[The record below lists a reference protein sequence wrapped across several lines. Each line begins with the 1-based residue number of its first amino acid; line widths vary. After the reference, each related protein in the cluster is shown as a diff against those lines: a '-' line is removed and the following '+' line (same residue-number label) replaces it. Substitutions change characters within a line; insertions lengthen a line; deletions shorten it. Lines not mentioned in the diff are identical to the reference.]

1 MPIICICNDRG
12 KPALKSLLNYCFELR
27 VNKPHDA
34 SVAKRLAAI
43 AASEGMRIEPNALE
57 GISAMTHG
65 DLRQAINLLYLWR
78 RTSSSMKHTDLK
90 GLRDSASKD
99 MDKGV
104 WTLAPIFFQRPRAGD
119 AKWLEERVEAW
130 FNDTMFMP
138 GYVQD
143 TYVTGGPRP
152 GASGAEQLRHLEALA
167 DAAGSMSEATLVHR
181 RVYSSQDYTLS
192 QFHGFMACIVPGLC
206 LAGAVAGNQFGF
218 PSYLGKASTTR
229 KNVRLISEL
238 TTHLGPN
245 VSGGSRAVVL
255 DYFPMLRHRFTQP
268 LLQVS
273 D

>member
-1 MPIICICNDRG
+1 MMFPHADGMAGGDRGGIAELILMIRKAQMPIICICNDRG

-78 RTSSSMKHTDLK
+78 RTSSSMKQTDLK

-119 AKWLEERVEAW
+119 HKWLDERVEAW

-138 GYVQD
+138 GYVQVRRHC
-143 TYVTGGPRP
+143 TANQSVISRTFLHIIWARIGFR
-152 GASGAEQLRHLEALA
+152 SGDFFA
-167 DAAGSMSEATLVHR
+167 
-181 RVYSSQDYTLS
+181 
-192 QFHGFMACIVPGLC
+192 IP
-206 LAGAVAGNQFGF
+206 
-218 PSYLGKASTTR
+218 
-229 KNVRLISEL
+229 I
-238 TTHLGPN
+238 
-245 VSGGSRAVVL
+245 
-255 DYFPMLRHRFTQP
+255 
-268 LLQVS
+268 
-273 D
+273 